1 MTRLP
6 DYPDMGGVTLVQA
19 QQIATDLADAGA
31 FGPKVSAYTN
41 AALAVLPAGDASR
54 TSFESAALTRIDRAR
69 AAVDYAAPIAA
80 GNFPQVYEQPTMTQN
95 VARKQI
101 NRALYATLSQL
112 TSNVVLQAVQALPTT
127 DATRQAWQTMLEV
140 RLASEQLIVT
150 NGPVQ
155 LADLNPGPAPAP

>member
-19 QQIATDLADAGA
+19 QQIATELADAGA

-54 TSFESAALTRIDRAR
+54 TSFESSALTRIDRAR

-95 VARKQI
+95 VARQQI
-101 NRALYATLSQL
+101 YKIKWGVMGFSY
-112 TSNVVLQAVQALPTT
+112 VL
-127 DATRQAWQTMLEV
+127 
-140 RLASEQLIVT
+140 
-150 NGPVQ
+150 
-155 LADLNPGPAPAP
+155 

>member
-6 DYPDMGGVTLVQA
+6 NFPEMGAVTLAQA
-19 QQIATDLADAGA
+19 QQIATQVAADSS
-31 FGPKVSAYTN
+31 FGPKVAAYTN

-54 TSFESAALTRIDRAR
+54 TALQTSVIKRIDTAR
-69 AAVDYAAPIAA
+69 AAIDYAAPIVA
-80 GNFPQVYEQPTMTQN
+80 GRFPATPSSQALTQTQARTQV
-95 VARKQI
+95 R
-101 NRALYATLSQL
+101 RALYGSLAQL
-112 TSNVVLQAVQALPTT
+112 TGDVVLTAVQALPTT
-127 DATRQAWQTMLEV
+127 DSTRQAWQTMLEV

>member
-6 DYPDMGGVTLVQA
+6 NFPEMGAVTLAQA
-19 QQIATDLADAGA
+19 QEIATQVAADSS
-31 FGPKVSAYTN
+31 FGPKVAAYTN
-41 AALAVLPAGDASR
+41 AAMAVLPAGDTSR
-54 TSFESAALTRIDRAR
+54 TALQTSVVKRIDSAR
-69 AAVDYAAPIAA
+69 AAIDYATPIA
-80 GNFPQVYEQPTMTQN
+80 GGRFPELPSSKALTQTQAIQQV
-95 VARKQI
+95 R
-101 NRALYATLSQL
+101 RALYGSLEQL

-127 DATRQAWQTMLEV
+127 DTTRQAWQTMLEV

>member
-6 DYPDMGGVTLVQA
+6 DFPDMGSVTLAQA
-19 QQIATDLADAGA
+19 QQIAAITANQSS

-41 AALAVLPAGDASR
+41 AALAVLPAGDPSR
-54 TSFESAALTRIDRAR
+54 AAFESSAVSRIDRAR
-69 AAVDYAAPIAA
+69 AAIDYAAPIAT
-80 GNFPQVYEQPTMTQN
+80 GQFPDQYATPPFTVL
-95 VARKQI
+95 VARQQI
-101 NRALYATLSQL
+101 QRALYGSLQQL
-112 TSNVVLQAVQALPTT
+112 TSNVVLRAVQSLPTT
-127 DATRQAWQTMLEV
+127 DTTRQAWQTMLEV